1 MNKYLLMSA
10 AAVLASVSAATA
22 AVDKKV
28 NSGVQAVYL
37 TSSASGSAMTFCDA
51 VTIHWKGANDEIL
64 DQESGC
70 GSGFTGVFGAGNA
83 INGKTK
89 VIGQN
94 SDASDSIEDSNLA
107 QLNLDFVTTSTG
119 APVNGGA
126 FTAYATLTTT
136 SGAVDTF
143 EYYAGHYYFG
153 APKHKAGHHP
163 AISARVAQAA
173 RVRAPVVN
181 GLSVKK

>member
-22 AVDKKV
+22 AVDKKG

-37 TSSASGSAMTFCDA
+37 TSSASGSAATFCDV
-51 VTIHWKGANDEIL
+51 VTISWKGANDQIL

-89 VIGQN
+89 TVGQS
-94 SDASDSIEDSNLA
+94 SDASDSIEGTNAA
-107 QLNLDFVTTSTG
+107 QLNLDFVTSSTG

-126 FTAYATLTTT
+126 FTAYATLVTT
-136 SGAVDTF
+136 SGALDTF

-153 APKHKAGHHP
+153 AAKHKPGHHP
-163 AISARVAQAA
+163 AVSARLAQAA
-173 RVRAPVVN
+173 KVRTPVVN

>member
-10 AAVLASVSAATA
+10 AAVLGAVSAATA
-22 AVDKKV
+22 AVDKKG
-28 NSGVQAVYL
+28 NSGTQAVYL
-37 TSSASGSAMTFCDA
+37 TSSASGSAASFCDA
-51 VTIHWKGANDEIL
+51 VTIAWKGASDQIL

-70 GSGFTGVFGAGNA
+70 GSGFTGVFGVGNA

-89 VIGQN
+89 TVGQS

-119 APVNGGA
+119 APMNGGA

-136 SGAVDTF
+136 SGAPETF

-153 APKHKAGHHP
+153 TAKHKPCRHP
-163 AISARVAQAA
+163 ALSARLAQAP
-173 RVRAPVVN
+173 RVLMPVVN
-181 GLSVKK
+181 GVSVKK

>member
-10 AAVLASVSAATA
+10 AAVLGAVSAATA

-28 NSGVQAVYL
+28 NSGVQSVYL
-37 TSSASGSAMTFCDA
+37 SASASGSAMSFCDV
-51 VTIHWKGANDEIL
+51 VTITWKGANDEIL

-70 GSGFTGVFGAGNA
+70 GSSYTGVFGAGNA

-89 VIGQN
+89 VVGQN

-119 APVNGGA
+119 APINGGA
-126 FTAYATLTTT
+126 FTAYATLVTT
-136 SGAVDTF
+136 SGALDSF
-143 EYYAGHYYFG
+143 EYYAGHYYFR
-153 APKHKAGHHP
+153 KSKQMAGHHP
-163 AISARVAQAA
+163 AISARLAQAA
-173 RVRAPVVN
+173 RVRTPVVS